1 MKGHSVSLKNEAVA
15 SQHKAMEETEKI
27 SAVLMDKIEQS
38 KAVEQIAM
46 LTSNIISITQQTNLL
61 SLNASIEAA
70 RAGDAGKGFAVVA
83 DEIGK
88 LASNSA
94 QAAEKIQEVS
104 TYVINA
110 VNSLSEQAEDMI
122 EFTKT
127 TATDGYSKLVE
138 MSDDYGDAVDK
149 TTDLMRYFAKISNDL
164 NTQMDEIKQ
173 SVALVNNSAEEST
186 KGITE
191 VTQRMMELSEAVS
204 ELNSQADDDKE
215 ISDDLSADVAK
226 FKI

>member
-1 MKGHSVSLKNEAVA
+1 
-15 SQHKAMEETEKI
+15 
-27 SAVLMDKIEQS
+27 
-38 KAVEQIAM
+38 
-46 LTSNIISITQQTNLL
+46 
-61 SLNASIEAA
+61 
-70 RAGDAGKGFAVVA
+70 
-83 DEIGK
+83 
-88 LASNSA
+88 
-94 QAAEKIQEVS
+94 
-104 TYVINA
+104 
-110 VNSLSEQAEDMI
+110 
-122 EFTKT
+122 
-127 TATDGYSKLVE
+127 
-138 MSDDYGDAVDK
+138 
-149 TTDLMRYFAKISNDL
+149 MRYFAKISNDL